1 MDNNN
6 IANIFIKPDLGTLQ
20 HVVLVILGTVFV
32 IQAMQKLFPW
42 IADYLHGASRLF
54 VLAMIPLLRLILI
67 LAAFIL
73 IVPRIIEPSMQN
85 MLALLGSIGIVLG
98 FALKD
103 YASGLIAGIVAVG
116 ERPYR
121 NGDWIEIN
129 DIYGEV
135 KHIGMRAVQI
145 VTPDDTAAYI
155 PHTKI
160 WNEPILNANNGTP
173 ALQCV
178 ANFYLHP
185 DHDAVRVKQLLHDV
199 ALTSPYLN
207 LEQPI
212 AVVVQDQPWGTHY
225 RIRAYPIE
233 PYQQFRFISDLTIRA
248 KAGLKNLGI
257 IFAVAPALPKN
268 KDIH

>member
-1 MDNNN
+1 MDKDT
-6 IANIFIKPDLGTLQ
+6 IETIFIRPDLGTFQ
-20 HVVLVILGTVFV
+20 QVVLIILSVV
-32 IQAMQKLFPW
+32 LLIQAIQKSFPW

-67 LAAFIL
+67 LTAFIL
-73 IVPRIIEPSMQN
+73 IIPRIIEPSMQN
-85 MLALLGSIGIVLG
+85 MLALLGSVGIVLG

-103 YASGLIAGIVAVG
+103 YASGLVAGIVAVG
-116 ERPYR
+116 ERPYH

-129 DIYGEV
+129 GIYGEV
-135 KHIGMRAVQI
+135 KHIGMRALQI
-145 VTPDDTAAYI
+145 VTPDDTAVYI

-160 WNEPILNANNGTP
+160 WNDPILNTNNGTP

-178 ANFYLHP
+178 AHFYLHP

-207 LEQPI
+207 FEEPI
-212 AVVVQDQPWGTHY
+212 IVVVHDQPWGTHY

-233 PYQQFRFISDLTIRA
+233 PYQQFRFVSDLTIRA

-257 IFAVAPALPKN
+257 VFAVVPALPKN
-268 KDIH
+268 KDAH